1 MTTRTDST
9 IDHAI
14 GAEGVVVVSLMSGTI
29 RLRGID
35 GEAVRIR
42 DASGGDLH
50 AIFTIE
56 LGAGSAT
63 LRSDR
68 GLGIPGIPGFRS
80 GGGVAD
86 LEIDLPRRATVVLDG
101 TSAEIDADGL
111 TGEQN
116 YKTVSGD
123 VTLRAV
129 SGRIRVEAV
138 SGDVDVA
145 AAGEAA
151 MTVRTVSG
159 DLDLRAATL
168 AGLDV
173 TSMSGDVKVAG
184 RLAGNGPFR
193 VETVSGDALLA
204 PAGDLRIEMTTV
216 SGDLRSEI
224 GGTTQGSR
232 GRRSLVVGD
241 KGPTVSFRSMSGDL
255 RVVRAIRVE
264 TDDARP
270 APPPA
275 PSGPPAPPPALAA
288 PTSPPAPVPAIERDV
303 TQRVPV
309 AVAPVFD
316 QGPIEGA
323 VESSLDAATTTPAED
338 DAERIAILR
347 ALERGEIDVTEAGQR
362 LEGLDDR

>member
-1 MTTRTDST
+1 MTTTTDST
-9 IDHAI
+9 LDHTI
-14 GAEGVVVVSLMSGTI
+14 GAEGIVVVSLMSGTI
-29 RLRGID
+29 RLRATD
-35 GEAVRIR
+35 GDAVRIR

-50 AIFTIE
+50 ATFTIE
-56 LGAGSAT
+56 LGPGSAT

-68 GLGIPGIPGFRS
+68 GLGILGLPGIRS

-138 SGDVDVA
+138 SGDVDVTA
-145 AAGEAA
+145 GGEAA
-151 MTVRTVSG
+151 LTVRTVSG

-184 RLAGNGPFR
+184 RFAGDGPFR

-224 GGTTQGSR
+224 GGTTQGGR

-264 TDDARP
+264 SEKASPEP
-270 APPPA
+270 ATPA
-275 PSGPPAPPPALAA
+275 GPPAPPPVPTASPAQPAL
-288 PTSPPAPVPAIERDV
+288 ERDV
-303 TQRVPV
+303 TERVPV
-309 AVAPVFD
+309 AFAPD
-316 QGPIEGA
+316 PDTEPGGAA
-323 VESSLDAATTTPAED
+323 VESLPDADAAAPAVD
-338 DAERIAILR
+338 DDDVRISILR
-347 ALERGEIDVTEAGQR
+347 ALEDGEIDVTEAGRR
-362 LEGLDDR
+362 LEALDAR

>member
-1 MTTRTDST
+1 VTTPTDST
-9 IDHAI
+9 IDHTI
-14 GAEGVVVVSLMSGTI
+14 GAEGVLVVSLMSGSI
-29 RLRGID
+29 RLRATD
-35 GEAVRIR
+35 GDAVHIS
-42 DASGGDLH
+42 DAAGGDLH
-50 AIFTIE
+50 STFTIE
-56 LGAGSAT
+56 LGPGSAT

-68 GLGIPGIPGFRS
+68 GLGIPGIPGVRW

-116 YKTVSGD
+116 YRTVSGD
-123 VTLRAV
+123 VTLRTV

-138 SGDVDVA
+138 SGDVDVTA
-145 AAGEAA
+145 SGEAA

-168 AGLDV
+168 SGLDV
-173 TSMSGDVKVAG
+173 TSMSGDVSVAG

-224 GGTTQGSR
+224 GGTTQGGR
-232 GRRSLVVGD
+232 GRRTLVVGD
-241 KGPTVSFRSMSGDL
+241 TGPTLSFRSMSGDL

-264 TDDARP
+264 SEKASQEPAPPAEPP

-275 PSGPPAPPPALAA
+275 PAA
-288 PTSPPAPVPAIERDV
+288 PTEPTLPPRAVEGDITE
-303 TQRVPV
+303 RVPV
-309 AVAPVFD
+309 AVASVPD
-316 QGPIEGA
+316 PGPG
-323 VESSLDAATTTPAED
+323 DAAIEPPPDPMAPPPAELD
-338 DAERIAILR
+338 DERIAILR
-347 ALERGEIDVTEAGQR
+347 ALEHGEIDVTEAGQR
-362 LEGLDDR
+362 LEALDDR

>member
-9 IDHAI
+9 IDHTI
-14 GAEGVVVVSLMSGTI
+14 GAEGVLVVSLMSGSI
-29 RLRGID
+29 RLRATD
-35 GEAVRIR
+35 GDAVHIS
-42 DASGGDLH
+42 DAAGGDLH
-50 AIFTIE
+50 STFTIE
-56 LGAGSAT
+56 LGPGSAT

-68 GLGIPGIPGFRS
+68 GLGIPGIPGVRCA
-80 GGGVAD
+80 GGVAD
-86 LEIDLPRRATVVLDG
+86 LDIDLPPRATLVLDG
-101 TSAEIDADGL
+101 KSAEIDADGL

-123 VTLRAV
+123 VTLRTV

-138 SGDVDVA
+138 SGDVDVTA
-145 AAGEAA
+145 SGEAS

-204 PAGDLRIEMTTV
+204 PAGDLRVEMTTV

-224 GGTTQGSR
+224 GGTTQGGR

-255 RVVRAIRVE
+255 RVVRATRVA

-270 APPPA
+270 EPAPPT
-275 PSGPPAPPPALAA
+275 GPPAPPPAPAA
-288 PTSPPAPVPAIERDV
+288 PSSPPAPAPGIERDV
-303 TQRVPV
+303 TERMPV
-309 AVAPVFD
+309 AVAPVSD
-316 QGPIEGA
+316 PEPVEA
-323 VESSLDAATTTPAED
+323 PVESSPDPVAAQRAD
-338 DAERIAILR
+338 DDDERIAILR

-362 LEGLDDR
+362 LEALDDR